1 MTQNGPEPLAAWY
14 FRIDHERYLT
24 KQFQPI
30 ADAILQPLGDKF
42 LALMTTQKL
51 LF

>member
-1 MTQNGPEPLAAWY
+1 MMTQNGPEPLAARY

-30 ADAILQPLGDKF
+30 ADAILQPLGDTF
-42 LALMTTQKL
+42 WH
-51 LF
+51 